1 VNGSRKVRVLKRD
14 GSAEDFSRR
23 KLAASMWRAMKG
35 AGGEFR
41 DAAELAKAVEIYLV
55 RRRSMCTSSAAIL
68 EMTVKVL
75 RRVCL
80 PSAADSLEAHH
91 AWRAGGRKRLRVRHE
106 GGRVTRWDK
115 SWLAKF
121 VCRSWDV
128 LPVTGRI
135 VAGML
140 ELELLAEGRREF
152 DREEVIARMN
162 GYVAALGLADAVPV
176 RQYAL
181 E

>member
-1 VNGSRKVRVLKRD
+1 VNGSRKVRVVKRD
-14 GSAEDFSRR
+14 GSVEDFSRR

-35 AGGEFR
+35 ACGEFR
-41 DAAELAKAVEIYLV
+41 DAVELTRAVEIYLV
-55 RRRSMCTSSAAIL
+55 RRRCLCASSAAVM

-75 RRVCL
+75 RRVGL
-80 PSAADSLEAHH
+80 PAAADAMENHH
-91 AWRAGGRKRLRVRHE
+91 SWRALRRKRLRLHHG
-106 GGRVTRWDK
+106 GGRVTGWDK

-121 VCRSWDV
+121 VCRSWGV

-140 ELELLAEGRREF
+140 ESELLAEDRRQF
-152 DREEVIARMN
+152 TREEVIARMN
-162 GYVAALGLADAVPV
+162 GYVASLGLADAVPV